1 MYECDVVGTIKA
13 ASDKV
18 KEAKSPHKLKV
29 EKSIKPETTGEN
41 GDGGMD
47 FSFKEEN

>member
-1 MYECDVVGTIKA
+1 VVGTIKA

-18 KEAKSPHKLKV
+18 KEAKSPHKVKI
-29 EKSIKPETTGEN
+29 EKRIKSERADQNGE
-41 GDGGMD
+41 GDAE